1 MRRSGFIS
9 AAIAFSISLL
19 LAAYADTG
27 AVNKTSP
34 PKATTEQQNRMYAR
48 LRAAEQERISN
59 YGPAIPRKAYEA
71 IIRDLDDYQYPAN
84 LQWRA
89 WDGYGLS
96 LILARDRK
104 AAIRAFQRA
113 LELGATAGDE
123 YARRSRENLRKAE
136 AMN

>member
-1 MRRSGFIS
+1 MKRSGFIS
-9 AAIAFSISLL
+9 AAITFSISLL

-27 AVNKTSP
+27 AVNKISP

-71 IIRDLDDYQYPAN
+71 ILRDLDSYEYPAN

-89 WDGYGLS
+89 WNGYGLS
-96 LILARDRK
+96 LIIARDRQT
-104 AAIRAFQRA
+104 AIRAFRRA
-113 LELGATAGDE
+113 IQIGAIAGEE
-123 YARRSRENLRKAE
+123 YARQSRENLRKAE